1 MFFQRLAPEF
11 THLSLSLVSC
21 FEFTS
26 RIATMDSI
34 ETISRFGKGLYSST
48 DGVTAGGRIFNNFL
62 WSPLS
67 WEPRGFL
74 INTLMVSRKII
85 PWTACGPGSILNIL
99 ALLLLSFQFWKIK
112 EKRKEERMKGKIKKG
127 GEKGGEWRKQW
138 SVFLASQRTHETT
151 TAIRLLIHIA
161 YLAPHNMLPRKVV
174 YCFQQ
179 VCNPRDEQMIYKS
192 PSGSMNLP

>member
-1 MFFQRLAPEF
+1 MKMFFQRLDPEF

-112 EKRKEERMKGKIKKG
+112 EKRKEGRKNEGKNKKRG
-127 GEKGGEWRKQW
+127 GEGG
-138 SVFLASQRTHETT
+138 
-151 TAIRLLIHIA
+151 
-161 YLAPHNMLPRKVV
+161 
-174 YCFQQ
+174 
-179 VCNPRDEQMIYKS
+179 
-192 PSGSMNLP
+192 

>member
-1 MFFQRLAPEF
+1 MKMFFQRLAPEF

-127 GEKGGEWRKQW
+127 GRRGVNEGSNGQY
-138 SVFLASQRTHETT
+138 FL
-151 TAIRLLIHIA
+151 
-161 YLAPHNMLPRKVV
+161 LPRERTKQP
-174 YCFQQ
+174 QQ
-179 VCNPRDEQMIYKS
+179 
-192 PSGSMNLP
+192 SGCLSTSLI